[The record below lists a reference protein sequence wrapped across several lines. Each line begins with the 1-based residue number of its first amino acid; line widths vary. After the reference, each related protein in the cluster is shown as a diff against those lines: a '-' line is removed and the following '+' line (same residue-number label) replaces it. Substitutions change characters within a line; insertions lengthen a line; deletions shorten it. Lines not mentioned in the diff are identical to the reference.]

1 MSPRISAL
9 SDISGRYD
17 VILCDV
23 WGVVHNGVAAFSE
36 ASEALMAARR
46 RGVTVVLLTN
56 SPRPNPGVLTQLR
69 GLGVPDEAH
78 DRIVTSGD
86 VTRALIAAAAR
97 RIFFI
102 GADRDLPLVN
112 GLDVELVG
120 ADAAETIVCSG
131 FFDDE
136 TETPE
141 DYRATL
147 SGLAARKVPFICAN
161 PDLVVER
168 GDRLIPCAGALAAL
182 YRELG
187 GETAIAGKPYP
198 AIYRAALSEAKALR
212 GSLDPRRVICIG
224 DGMPTDVK
232 GAQDFGLDLLYISGG
247 IHAGDYT
254 ADGRIDER
262 KLKAFLVREGATPTA
277 WMPRLA

>member
-23 WGVVHNGVAAFSE
+23 WGVVHNGVSAFSE

-86 VTRALIAAAAR
+86 VTRALIAAAPR

-136 TETPE
+136 TETPD

-168 GDRLIPCAGALAAL
+168 GDRLIPAPARWPPFTASLAAK
-182 YRELG
+182 R
-187 GETAIAGKPYP
+187 P
-198 AIYRAALSEAKALR
+198 LR
-212 GSLDPRRVICIG
+212 QAVPRHLPRR
-224 DGMPTDVK
+224 PFRSQSP
-232 GAQDFGLDLLYISGG
+232 ARQPRSAPRHLHRRR
-247 IHAGDYT
+247 HAN
-254 ADGRIDER
+254 R
-262 KLKAFLVREGATPTA
+262 REGRAGFR
-277 WMPRLA
+277 PRPSLYLRRHPCR